1 MHDVEKSSLREL
13 SAPGSQTSPGSVLPP
28 DPDVHLTLE
37 ERVNIERKLI
47 RTLDWALL
55 PWLCV
60 LYLLAFLD
68 RTNIGNAKIAGL
80 GRDTNLVGDQ
90 FEICLSIF
98 FIPYSLCIEPLT
110 NVLLK
115 KWRPS
120 LFIPAIMILWGASMT
135 GMGFCQN
142 FSGLAAA
149 RWFLGLAECGLFPG
163 VNYYLSCWY
172 KRSELGVRT
181 AIFFSAAALAGS
193 FGGLLAAGIER
204 MDGRA
209 NLRGWQWIF
218 ILEGLLTIVFGTAS
232 FWMVYDFPDEASF
245 LSDDDRAR
253 VIRRLKLDKQ
263 SSADREEWKMD
274 YLITALKDWKM
285 WLGMFVYAGCLMPV
299 YAFAFFLPSIVQELG
314 MGADV
319 IRVQLLTVPPYAVGA
334 LLTVV
339 VGYLSDRTGQRGVK
353 YAGTFLGAAGIYPC
367 ISNTIT
373 WVANNIEDVYK
384 RGVVLGFVIGW
395 GNLNGIVS
403 SNIYR
408 SGPPYLEGHG
418 VVMAYLIVFL
428 FGGSLLMTTLLRA
441 ENKKR
446 RARERDYLFEGKGQQ
461 EIAALG
467 DMRPDFYYTV

>member
-1 MHDVEKSSLREL
+1 MRDVEKSSLREL
-13 SAPGSQTSPGSVLPP
+13 PSAGSQTSPGSVLPP
-28 DPDVHLTLE
+28 DPDGHLTLE
-37 ERVNIERKLI
+37 ERVDIERRLI
-47 RTLDWALL
+47 RKLDWVLL
-55 PWLCV
+55 PWLCM

-80 GRDTNLVGDQ
+80 GHDTNLVGDQ
-90 FEICLSIF
+90 FEISLSIF

-120 LFIPAIMILWGASMT
+120 RFIPTIMILWGASMT

-172 KRSELGVRT
+172 KRSEFGARA

-193 FGGLLAAGIER
+193 FGGLLVAGIER
-204 MDGRA
+204 MDGTA

-218 ILEGLLTIVFGTAS
+218 ILEGLLTIVLGMAS

-253 VIRRLKLDKQ
+253 VICRLKLDQQ

-274 YLITALKDWKM
+274 YLVTALEDWKM
-285 WLGMFVYAGCLMPV
+285 WLGM
-299 YAFAFFLPSIVQELG
+299 
-314 MGADV
+314 
-319 IRVQLLTVPPYAVGA
+319 
-334 LLTVV
+334 
-339 VGYLSDRTGQRGVK
+339 TGQRGVYNILVSSLGIAGFAMLLGSSNPRVK

-373 WVANNIEDVYK
+373 WMANNIEGVYK
-384 RGVVLGFVIGW
+384 RGVVLRFVIGW

-408 SGPPYLEGHG
+408 NGPSYLEGHG
-418 VVMAYLIVFL
+418 IVMAYLIVFL

-446 RARERDYLFEGKGQQ
+446 RAGERDYLFEGKGQQ
-461 EIAALG
+461 EIAVLG
-467 DMRPDFYYTV
+467 DKRPDFYYTV